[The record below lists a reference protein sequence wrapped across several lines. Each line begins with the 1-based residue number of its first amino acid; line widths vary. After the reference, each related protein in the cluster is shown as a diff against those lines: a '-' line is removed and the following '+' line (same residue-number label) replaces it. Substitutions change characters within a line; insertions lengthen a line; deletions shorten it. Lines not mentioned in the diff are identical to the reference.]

1 MNVSTLDGPAG
12 PKGPR
17 GVPGQCGFKTLAEAR
32 SAYDMLA
39 ARFTDLEQKQA
50 GMAELEAELCE
61 SKAFGATTATENENF
76 RLLIVQK
83 DEEISALKAEKQ
95 TLSER
100 ISEFKTE
107 VETLKKEQKTAKTH
121 ARELVA
127 ASGGAPI
134 AIDQAE
140 IAKMQAGN
148 EREFLQEM
156 AKEMNPAELSRL
168 YREYNRLFRPNGK
181 TKKD

>member
-1 MNVSTLDGPAG
+1 MNA
-12 PKGPR
+12 
-17 GVPGQCGFKTLAEAR
+17 FKTLAEAR
-32 SAYDMLA
+32 GAYDTLA
-39 ARFTDLEQKQA
+39 AQLADMQAKTANFADLEAQLA
-50 GMAELEAELCE
+50 E

-107 VETLKKEQKTAKTH
+107 IETLKKEQKTAKTH

-148 EREFLQEM
+148 EREFLQQM
-156 AKEMNPAELSRL
+156 AKETNPAELSRL
-168 YREYNRLFRPNGK
+168 YREYNRIFRPNGK

>member
-1 MNVSTLDGPAG
+1 MN
-12 PKGPR
+12 
-17 GVPGQCGFKTLAEAR
+17 QFKTLAEAR
-32 SAYDMLA
+32 GAYDTLA
-39 ARFTDLEQKQA
+39 AELADTKQKLTK
-50 GMAELEAELCE
+50 MPELESELAE
-61 SKAFGATTATENENF
+61 SKAFGTTTATENENF

-83 DEEISALKAEKQ
+83 DEEISALKIEKQ

-100 ISEFKTE
+100 ISEFTSQI
-107 VETLKKEQKTAKTH
+107 ETLKKEQKTAKTH

-134 AIDQAE
+134 AVDQTE

-156 AKEMNPAELSRL
+156 AKETNPAELSRL

>member
-1 MNVSTLDGPAG
+1 MNA
-12 PKGPR
+12 
-17 GVPGQCGFKTLAEAR
+17 FKTLAEAR
-32 SAYDMLA
+32 GAYDNLA
-39 ARFTDLEQKQA
+39 ATLADMQAKTASFADLEAQLA
-50 GMAELEAELCE
+50 E

-83 DEEISALKAEKQ
+83 DEEISALKTEKQ
-95 TLSER
+95 TLSEQV
-100 ISEFKTE
+100 SEFKTE
-107 VETLKKEQKTAKTH
+107 LETLKKEQKTAKIH

-134 AIDQAE
+134 AIDQTE
-140 IAKMQAGN
+140 IAKMQTGS
-148 EREFLQEM
+148 EREFLQQM
-156 AKEMNPAELSRL
+156 AKETNPAELSRL